1 MRLILENEDSTM
13 EKTVYIL
20 GAGFSMPAGAPSQ
33 AALMRIVFAMKLEKD
48 LSARRR
54 NILKFL
60 KDALNVD
67 EKRVTLEDV
76 YTPID
81 RCISDGIGLKSYSL
95 ADLHK
100 VREDLSSLVGYAIKH
115 ELGNVSEQKANY
127 VRKFARHL
135 VEKASVRAQLAAGA
149 AESRAAKAYDP
160 LAVISLNWDILLD
173 NALNNA
179 LRARD
184 NGMRGDYDPFGVVDY
199 CCYISSVDSEESRI
213 RTGLW
218 SLGCRGYNVKFLKI
232 HGSMNW
238 LQCSNCQQMFVG
250 FDEKLILRIISE
262 SLYCR
267 HCKKQGNHSLLRS
280 SLVMPTFL
288 KDLRNFQI
296 KLVWQ
301 NAAIELMEARRLVFI
316 GYSLPH
322 ADFEFRQLL
331 SRMVHKHAKI
341 DVVLWGKSENYKA
354 ECERYESFFSKHS
367 LEFFPEG
374 AEEYMRRFE
383 HEEILVPTAKTT

>member
-1 MRLILENEDSTM
+1 
-13 EKTVYIL
+13 
-20 GAGFSMPAGAPSQ
+20 
-33 AALMRIVFAMKLEKD
+33 MKLGRD
-48 LSARRR
+48 LSGRRR
-54 NILKFL
+54 NIQKFL
-60 KDALNVD
+60 KEALNVD
-67 EKRVTLEDV
+67 QNMVTLEDV
-76 YTPID
+76 YTPIY

-100 VREDLSSLVGYAIKH
+100 VREDLGSLVGYAIKH
-115 ELGNVSEQKANY
+115 ELDGVSYQKGDY
-127 VRKFARHL
+127 VREFARHL
-135 VEKASVRAQLAAGA
+135 VEKASLRAQLAAGA
-149 AESRAAKAYDP
+149 ADSKAAKAYDP
-160 LAVISLNWDILLD
+160 LAVISLNWDIILD
-173 NALNNA
+173 NALHNA
-179 LRARD
+179 LRTRD
-184 NGMRGDYDPFGVVDY
+184 NGMQGDYDPFGVVDY

-250 FDEKLILRIISE
+250 FDEKLILRIIKE
-262 SLYCR
+262 PLYCR
-267 HCKKQGNHSLLRS
+267 HCEKQGNSSLLRS

-331 SRMVHKHAKI
+331 SRMVHKDSKI
-341 DVVLWGKSENYKA
+341 DVVLLGKSENYKA

-374 AEEYMRRFE
+374 AEAYMGRLEAEDSRRE
-383 HEEILVPTAKTT
+383 GH

>member
-1 MRLILENEDSTM
+1 MK
-13 EKTVYIL
+13 KTVYIL
-20 GAGFSMPAGAPSQ
+20 GAGFSIPAGAPSQ
-33 AALMRIVFAMKLEKD
+33 AALLGIALKMRLRNG
-48 LSARRR
+48 LSERRKNVR
-54 NILKFL
+54 KFL
-60 KDALNVD
+60 REALNVD
-67 EKRVTLEDV
+67 EGKVTLEDV

-95 ADLHK
+95 ADLHQ
-100 VREDLSSLVGYAIKH
+100 VREDLGSLVGSAIRH
-115 ELGNVSEQKANY
+115 ELGNVPYDQGEY
-127 VRKFARHL
+127 VNVFARHL
-135 VEKASVRAQLAAGA
+135 VEKAAVRAELAAGA
-149 AESRAAKAYDP
+149 ENANAAKAYDP

-173 NALNNA
+173 NALNDA
-179 LRARD
+179 LRAKD

-199 CCYISSVDSEESRI
+199 CCYISSVDPHESTI

-250 FDEKLILRIISE
+250 FNQKLMLRIINE
-262 SLYCR
+262 PLYCR
-267 HCKKQGNHSLLRS
+267 HCEKQRNRSLLRG

-301 NAAIELMEARRLVFI
+301 NAAVELMEARRLVFI

-331 SRMVHKHAKI
+331 SRMVHKDAKI
-341 DVVLWGKSENYKA
+341 DVVLWGKSKTYKA
-354 ECERYESFFSKHS
+354 EQERYKSFFSKHT
-367 LEFFPEG
+367 LKFFPKG
-374 AEEYMRRFE
+374 AEAYANSFQPKKPRG
-383 HEEILVPTAKTT
+383 

>member
-1 MRLILENEDSTM
+1 MPEKT

-20 GAGFSMPAGAPSQ
+20 GAGFSMTAGAPSQ
-33 AALMRIVFAMKLEKD
+33 EALLGIAMKMPLNSRLSGRREKV
-48 LSARRR
+48 R
-54 NILKFL
+54 KFL
-60 KDALNVD
+60 REALNVD
-67 EKRVTLEDV
+67 EEKVTLEDV

-81 RCISDGIGLKSYSL
+81 RCISDGIGLKNYSL
-95 ADLHK
+95 AGLHK
-100 VREDLSSLVGYAIKH
+100 VREDLGSLVGSAIRH
-115 ELGNVSEQKANY
+115 ELGSVPYDQGEY
-127 VRKFARHL
+127 VKVFARTL
-135 VEKASVRAQLAAGA
+135 VEKAAVRAELADGA
-149 AESRAAKAYDP
+149 ENSKAVKAYDP

-173 NALNNA
+173 NALNDA
-179 LRARD
+179 LRAKD

-199 CCYISSVDSEESRI
+199 CCYISSVDPKESTI

-250 FDEKLILRIISE
+250 FDEKLILRIIE
-262 SLYCR
+262 NPMYCR
-267 HCKKQGNHSLLRS
+267 HCKKQGNRSQLRG

-331 SRMVHKHAKI
+331 SRMVHKEAKI
-341 DVVLWGKSENYKA
+341 DVVLWGKAKSYRA
-354 ECERYESFFSKHS
+354 ERERYKSFFSKHT
-367 LEFFPEG
+367 LRFFPKG
-374 AEEYMRRFE
+374 AEAYVNKVQRKKPR
-383 HEEILVPTAKTT
+383 V

>member
-1 MRLILENEDSTM
+1 MPD
-13 EKTVYIL
+13 
-20 GAGFSMPAGAPSQ
+20 FSIPAGAPSQ
-33 AALMRIVFAMKLEKD
+33 AALLGIALKMRLD
-48 LSARRR
+48 NGLSERRENVR
-54 NILKFL
+54 MFL
-60 KDALNVD
+60 REALNVD
-67 EKRVTLEDV
+67 EEKVTLEDV

-100 VREDLSSLVGYAIKH
+100 VREDLGSLVGFAIRH
-115 ELGNVSEQKANY
+115 EFGNVPYNQGEY
-127 VRKFARHL
+127 VNVFARHL
-135 VEKASVRAQLAAGA
+135 VEKAAVRAELAAGA
-149 AESRAAKAYDP
+149 ENSKAAKAYDP

-173 NALNNA
+173 NALNDA
-179 LRARD
+179 LRAKD

-199 CCYISSVDSEESRI
+199 CCYISSVDPNESTI

-250 FDEKLILRIISE
+250 FDEKLMLRIIE
-262 SLYCR
+262 EPMYCR
-267 HCKKQGNHSLLRS
+267 HCGKQGNRSQLRG

-301 NAAIELMEARRLVFI
+301 NAAVELMEARRLVFI

-331 SRMVHKHAKI
+331 SRMVHKDSKI

-367 LEFFPEG
+367 LAFFPEG
-374 AEEYMRRFE
+374 AEAYMSKFE
-383 HEEILVPTAKTT
+383 AKDS

>member
-1 MRLILENEDSTM
+1 MPEET

-20 GAGFSMPAGAPSQ
+20 GAGFSIPAGAPSQ
-33 AALMRIVFAMKLEKD
+33 AALLGIALKIGLED
-48 LSARRR
+48 GLSERRECV
-54 NILKFL
+54 LKFL
-60 KDALNVD
+60 REALNVD
-67 EKRVTLEDV
+67 EEKVTLEEDV

-100 VREDLSSLVGYAIKH
+100 VREDLGSLVGYAIRNK
-115 ELGNVSEQKANY
+115 LGYVHDQKGDY
-127 VRKFARHL
+127 VREFARHL
-135 VEKASVRAQLAAGA
+135 VEKASVRAQLAVGV
-149 AESRAAKAYDP
+149 ENSKAAKDYDP

-173 NALNNA
+173 NALNDA
-179 LRARD
+179 LHAKD

-199 CCYISSVDSEESRI
+199 CCYISSVDPGESRI

-250 FDEKLILRIISE
+250 FNEKLILRIIKE
-262 SLYCR
+262 PLYCR
-267 HCKKQGNHSLLRS
+267 HCEKQGNNSLLRG

-301 NAAIELMEARRLVFI
+301 NSAIEIMEARRLVFI
-316 GYSLPH
+316 GYSLPF
-322 ADFEFRQLL
+322 ADFEFRQVL
-331 SRMVHKHAKI
+331 SRMVHKDAKI
-341 DVVLWGKSENYKA
+341 DVVLWEGASDDEKRTYQEECNRYKA
-354 ECERYESFFSKHS
+354 FFSNHDVSFESEGVVEFVRK
-367 LEFFPEG
+367 LE
-374 AEEYMRRFE
+374 
-383 HEEILVPTAKTT
+383 